1 MNQIQ
6 KDAWLATLLNGTWA
20 VLLIEYIYFNLDVAL
35 PLACVWGI
43 CTMIVNIRILARYAI
58 RIEYR

>member
-35 PLACVWGI
+35 PLACIWGI
-43 CTMIVNIRILARYAI
+43 STMIVNIRILARYAI
-58 RIEYR
+58 RIEYE

>member
-20 VLLIEYIYFNLDVAL
+20 VLLIEYIYFNLELAL

-43 CTMIVNIRILARYAI
+43 GTLLVNIRILARYI
-58 RIEYR
+58 FRVEY